1 MRFIIL
7 QCKDDPAYFIATDP
21 HHVDQMPAGICPD
34 GAEAQR
40 VGEWDESEI
49 REGTFNKE
57 IARNTINES
66 GFYRFESKYF
76 DVIEQPPSGY
86 APAGGAA

>member
-7 QCKDDPAYFIATDP
+7 RCKDDPAYFIATDP
-21 HHVDQMPAGICPD
+21 HHVESLPKTVCPE
-34 GAEAQR
+34 GAETER
-40 VGEWDESEI
+40 VGEWDETEI
-49 REGTFNKE
+49 RDGAFNKE
-57 IARNTINES
+57 IAANTIREH
-66 GFYRFESKYF
+66 GFYRFEAKYF